1 MIRATLAIAV
11 ALLWSTAAAKWNRAL
26 LALLASVVV
35 ALALGESPEPAKLR
49 ITTWNLEW
57 FPNGSAHDATPEVQA
72 QRIAA
77 AADVLRAINPD
88 IILLQEVRDY
98 EACARL
104 GEAIAPGIYHVAI
117 CSAFKE
123 PFQSGL
129 GKQQVAI
136 LSKYQAQ
143 AAWAERWK
151 SISGVD
157 PPRGFAFAWFK
168 IGSQD
173 IGIYSVHL
181 KSNLITHGNREA
193 ETAKNIRKREIA
205 ITQLLTHV
213 HDVIGTIMPT
223 IKGAVIGG
231 DFNTNHDQE
240 MFAAERT
247 LDSLGNAGYEN
258 GFEGLALTQRVT
270 HPGTHG
276 FPDAAFDFIFAKGL
290 TGSQPTITQTNASDH
305 WPVTRNF
312 RLY

>member
-1 MIRATLAIAV
+1 MRR
-11 ALLWSTAAAKWNRAL
+11 SFFG
-26 LALLASVVV
+26 LLASLVV
-35 ALALGESPEPAKLR
+35 ASTLGESTEPTTIR

-57 FPNGSAHDATPEVQA
+57 FPNGSAHDGAPEIQA

-77 AADVLRAINPD
+77 AADVLRPIYPD

-104 GEAIAPGIYHVAI
+104 GEGIAPGMYHVAI
-117 CSAFKE
+117 CSAFRE

-143 AAWAERWK
+143 AAWAEPWK
-151 SISGVD
+151 SMNGVD

-168 IGSQD
+168 IGSEE
-173 IGIYSVHL
+173 IGVYSVHL
-181 KSNLITHGNREA
+181 KSNLITHGDRDA
-193 ETAKNIRKREIA
+193 ETAKNIQKREIA

-213 HDVIGTIMPT
+213 HDVVSTTMPT
-223 IKGAVIGG
+223 IKRIVIGG

-247 LDSLGNAGYEN
+247 LDSLVDAGYQN
-258 GFEGLALTQRVT
+258 GFEGLPLLKRVT

-276 FPDAAFDFIFAKGL
+276 FPDATFDFIFGKGL
-290 TGSQPTITQTNASDH
+290 TASQPTITPANASDH
-305 WPVTRNF
+305 WPVTRDF
-312 RLY
+312 RLH